1 MEFFCRRNHISF
13 RKSLAGLAFILP
25 VLISLASLFTCTK
38 DEPRLMK
45 VLNDRVDAASVTTA
59 IIFSTVVDIGE
70 GVDQYGYCWSIL
82 ENPTLENC
90 EDSTSLGFH

>member
-13 RKSLAGLAFILP
+13 RKSLAGRAFILP

-45 VLNDRVDAASVTTA
+45 VLNDKVDAVSVTTA
-59 IIFSTVVDIGE
+59 TIFSTVVDIGQ
-70 GVDQYGYCWSIL
+70 GVDQFGHCWSKW
-82 ENPTLENC
+82 ENPTLDSC
-90 EDSTSLGFH
+90 EQST